1 LLFRSFGR
9 PIASIAAL
17 KCVASLLVLS
27 TGFRSVSDDDFS
39 RTVIAEQFAH
49 APRLDPSGTSW
60 LPFPFWLNG
69 AAMLAFGRSVGVAR
83 GVAFAAGIAAPVLFY
98 LALRV
103 RKVKQPEVLALLPFL
118 APWLSLLSVATV
130 PEALTAGL
138 AGAALVG
145 LSSREPLSPRDLGFA
160 LAAAC
165 AALSRYDAWPIAA
178 SCAGLVLV
186 RVRRPGVNALGAGV
200 LLLALLGPVAWMLW
214 NSHAHGD
221 ALHFLARVSRFRQSQ
236 GQAEGSLFEKA
247 LFFPRALVT
256 DAPDLAVF
264 AVISAVACIRSHELR
279 ARWGGV
285 LLGSA
290 ATLAFLIVGSLKDGA
305 PTHHPARALILLGP
319 PLYAAGLDSAL
330 MLTNGLRE
338 RIPATL
344 RRAVPGAIVIV
355 GLALSAVAQRALV
368 SEVLPFARATQLR
381 EGERLRAEGASWVVL
396 APCKDRYDH
405 LAIMAA
411 FGAPERVTLDAPRA
425 VGPEGRCEALVLEP
439 AASH

>member
-1 LLFRSFGR
+1 
-9 PIASIAAL
+9 
-17 KCVASLLVLS
+17 
-27 TGFRSVSDDDFS
+27 
-39 RTVIAEQFAH
+39 
-49 APRLDPSGTSW
+49 
-60 LPFPFWLNG
+60 
-69 AAMLAFGRSVGVAR
+69 
-83 GVAFAAGIAAPVLFY
+83 VLFY